1 MVIKQQLMVM
11 AKILCVAHFAFV
23 FLKVILNVKICRE
36 KQFSL
41 SFLSLFTINGCSW
54 VRQSVSH
61 ADNTNLCCIFQV
73 MGMSDEDLTSVFRVI
88 SACML
93 FGNMEFKEERNS
105 EQATLPDNTVA
116 QKVRYSVRP
125 AVYPT
130 GNKLHYGT
138 KYINS
143 WNCLWQLF
151 IF

>member
-1 MVIKQQLMVM
+1 
-11 AKILCVAHFAFV
+11 
-23 FLKVILNVKICRE
+23 
-36 KQFSL
+36 
-41 SFLSLFTINGCSW
+41 
-54 VRQSVSH
+54 
-61 ADNTNLCCIFQV
+61 

-143 WNCLWQLF
+143 WNCLW
-151 IF
+151 